1 MREAAPK
8 SFIENQIICGLC
20 IIDLAYFSLFGKTE
34 KQISFQSSIVLKDFL
49 ISIIRNS
56 GFHLCS

>member
-34 KQISFQSSIVLKDFL
+34 KLRFLSSQV
-49 ISIIRNS
+49 
-56 GFHLCS
+56 